1 MKIAVIIGYQKNI
14 FLKMIN
20 GFTRDSFPRNMN
32 FYKYSVLVI
41 ICLLVMHSC
50 KKDPVLPSVTTDT
63 PAEITRTSAMV
74 GGIVTDDGGLPLLD
88 KGICW
93 DTKKNPDLSTHFI
106 PADEGNE
113 NFFIKITGLKPN
125 TLYFVRAYATN
136 ELGTAYANEISFTT
150 LPVTTGTVITLQ
162 PSSISLNTAL
172 VKGKIIDDGDAA
184 IIQKGVCWS
193 TSSGPDIEHDPFTDN
208 GIGTEDFTS
217 NITGLSPGT
226 KYYVRAYTI
235 NSEGISYGN
244 EFSFNTKMS
253 DIQNNLYSTITIG
266 SQVWM
271 AENLKTTR
279 YNNNSL
285 IPNVRESND
294 WMNLTT
300 PAYCWF
306 GNDIKNSDW
315 GALYNWFTV
324 QTGRLCPTGWHVPT
338 DEDFKTLELSLKIP
352 SGEIDVW
359 YWRGTDQ
366 GNQLKNTSG
375 WAEGE
380 NGTNTSGFSALPYG
394 YRFAGN
400 GDFNGL
406 NILTYWW
413 SSGYTDE
420 YAIYRRVDGN
430 ESGIYRYATSKKGG
444 KYVRC
449 VKTN

>member
-1 MKIAVIIGYQKNI
+1 
-14 FLKMIN
+14 
-20 GFTRDSFPRNMN
+20 MN

-41 ICLLVMHSC
+41 ICLLVIHSC
-50 KKDPVLPSVTTDT
+50 KKHPDLPSVTTDT
-63 PAEITRTSAMV
+63 PAEITRTSVIV
-74 GGIVTDDGGLPLLD
+74 GGRVTDDRGLPLLD

-150 LPVTTGTVITLQ
+150 LTVTTGTVITLQ

-172 VKGKIIDDGDAA
+172 ARGKIIDDGDAA

-208 GIGTEDFTS
+208 GTGTEDFTS

-244 EFSFNTKMS
+244 EFFFNTKIS
-253 DIQNNLYSTITIG
+253 DIQNNLYNTVTIG
-266 SQVWM
+266 SQVWIT
-271 AENLKTTR
+271 ENLKVTR
-279 YNNNSL
+279 YTDNTL
-285 IPNVRESND
+285 IPHVQDNAEWVS
-294 WMNLTT
+294 LTT
-300 PAYCWF
+300 PGYCWF
-306 GNDIKNSDW
+306 DNDINKADW
-315 GALYNWFTV
+315 GALYNWYTV
-324 QTGRLCPTGWHVPT
+324 KTGKLCPTGWHVPT
-338 DEDFKTLELSLKIP
+338 DTDFKTLELHLKM
-352 SGEIDVW
+352 SSDQIDLW

-366 GNQLKNTSG
+366 GTQLKSSTG
-375 WAEGE
+375 WQAGE
-380 NGTNTSGFSALPYG
+380 NGTNSSGFSALPYG
-394 YRFAGN
+394 YRFAATGA
-400 GDFNGL
+400 FNGL

-413 SSGYTDE
+413 SSE
-420 YAIYRRVDGN
+420 YNKDYALYRRVDGN
-430 ESGIYRYATSKKGG
+430 ESELYRYYTSKRGG

-449 VKTN
+449 IKTE